1 MTTVTLFC
9 HDLDKDRANKL
20 AENLKSP
27 IEFIHDDE
35 DGTDLP
41 AIELKTVQ
49 DLLSVCYAFRTNY
62 GTAVNFDSTFVD
74 IYFDNLNDEFINDAI
89 NWLTE
94 E

>member
-27 IEFIHDDE
+27 IEFIHNDE
-35 DGTDLP
+35 DNTDLP

-62 GTAVNFDSTFVD
+62 GTAVNFNASFVD
-74 IYFDNLNDEFINDAI
+74 IYFDSLDEDFINKAI
-89 NWLTE
+89 E
-94 E
+94 YFD